1 MKLSAGILLYRK
13 REGLLEVFLVHP
25 GGPFWKNKDDGAWSI
40 PKGECDEGADLLS
53 EAKREFMEE
62 TGAALRGEFQPLTP
76 VRQAGRKLIYAWAV
90 EGELDP
96 GKLRSNTFVMEW
108 PPRSGKQQ
116 EFAEVDRGAWFTLAT
131 ARSKLLSGQRP
142 LLDELSRLIRS
153 DEGTIRMD

>member
-13 REGLLEVFLVHP
+13 RAGLLEVFLVHP

-62 TGAALRGEFQPLTP
+62 TGVAPQGEFQPLTP

-116 EFAEVDRGAWFTLAT
+116 EFAEVDRGDWFRLSA
-131 ARSKLLSGQRP
+131 ARLKLLPGQRP
-142 LLDELSRLIRS
+142 FLDELSRLIGS
-153 DEGTIRMD
+153 D

>member
-13 REGLLEVFLVHP
+13 RGGLLEVFLVHP

-62 TGAALRGEFQPLTP
+62 TGAALRGEFLPLTP

-108 PPRSGKQQ
+108 PPRSGQWQ
-116 EFAEVDRGAWFTLAT
+116 TFPEVDRGGWFSLPE
-131 ARSKLLSGQRP
+131 ARTKLLAGQQP
-142 LLDELSRLIRS
+142 LLQQLEKLVEARKRDNRS
-153 DEGTIRMD
+153 P